1 MRGFN
6 NDLYFKTNSKI
17 NKKKILLGVIFM
29 KRWIFRMIANK
40 SEELFKYG
48 NTDITDERV
57 EEEIKILIKLY
68 LKRE

>member
-1 MRGFN
+1 
-6 NDLYFKTNSKI
+6 
-17 NKKKILLGVIFM
+17 
-29 KRWIFRMIANK
+29 MIANK